1 MVDSA
6 GEDESDDELMYL
18 NRRKAAKKRN
28 RRRLLGGLRRRRG
41 VGAGTREKP
50 VLLDLEVDEDEGGE
64 QGGGGERERGVR
76 EGSKFRGSN
85 GGEEM
90 RAIEGSGYQEAG
102 AAGAGVGDYQE
113 VGAAGTEGGAA
124 DGIEVLLGV
133 QGSQT
138 QGRS

>member
-6 GEDESDDELMYL
+6 GEDESDDALMYL

-28 RRRLLGGLRRRRG
+28 RRRLLGGLRRRG
-41 VGAGTREKP
+41 AVGAGTREKP
-50 VLLDLEVDEDEGGE
+50 VLLDLEVDEDESGSGGE
-64 QGGGGERERGVR
+64 AEKERGVR
-76 EGSKFRGSN
+76 EGSKFRGRN

-90 RAIEGSGYQEAG
+90 RAIEGSGYQEVGAAG
-102 AAGAGVGDYQE
+102 AAGGGYQE
-113 VGAAGTEGGAA
+113 VGAAGIEGGAA